1 MLYVTVLDLPFLFF
15 AISAFIFGL
24 IIGSFLNV
32 VIHRT
37 PRGLSI
43 VFPGSHC
50 ALCDAPIRAFDNV
63 PLISYALLGGRC
75 RSCRARIS
83 LTYPAVELVAG
94 LMFVALIFKT
104 GPSWE
109 VLLEFVFA
117 CVMIALV
124 FIDAR
129 HYMLPNV
136 ITYPAFVFA
145 LAAATA
151 RAGWGNQPSL
161 TFDISI
167 IIPGLHSEFSP
178 WRAALFG
185 GSLLALAAPGFRLLD
200 SLDPLLFGKYFDWEE
215 TDENEPGYASLPARP
230 ASIKDQSKKPGALE
244 AMRAQELSEEME
256 SERRYN
262 RSIYAAMIL
271 GAITAVTWAT
281 MVIFYSAPNQQAYED
296 AYSGL
301 LRASAG
307 ALIGG
312 GLIWWIRAVYFL
324 IRGVE
329 GIGLGD
335 VKMMSVVG
343 AFTGWIGALGVL
355 LLGSIMGSIA
365 GLIFIYLSKRGLKT
379 PLPFGACLGVATLIV
394 TLTSL
399 NFTIP

>member
-1 MLYVTVLDLPFLFF
+1 MPYVTGLDLPFPFY
-15 AISAFIFGL
+15 AITAFILGA

-43 VFPGSHC
+43 IFPGSHC
-50 ALCDAPIRAFDNV
+50 ASCAAPIRVFDNI

-75 RSCRARIS
+75 RSCQARIS
-83 LTYPAVELVAG
+83 VAYPVVELGAG

-117 CVMIALV
+117 SVMIALV

-129 HYMLPNV
+129 HHMLPNV

-151 RAGWGNQPSL
+151 RAGWGRQPSM

-167 IIPGLHSEFSP
+167 IISGLHSEFSP

-185 GSLLALAAPGFRLLD
+185 GSLLALAAPGFWLLD
-200 SLDPLLFGKYFDWEE
+200 RLDPLLFGKYFDWEE
-215 TDENEPGYASLPARP
+215 TDEES
-230 ASIKDQSKKPGALE
+230 GAE
-244 AMRAQELSEEME
+244 IEKEM
-256 SERRYN
+256 ERRYN

-271 GAITAVTWAT
+271 GAITAVTWAA
-281 MVIFYSAPNQQAYED
+281 MVVFLSAQNQQPYGD

-312 GLIWWIRAVYFL
+312 GLVWWIRAVYFL

-329 GIGLGD
+329 GMGLGD

-343 AFTGWIGALGVL
+343 AFMGWTGAIGVL

-365 GLIFIYLSKRGLKT
+365 GSIFIY
-379 PLPFGACLGVATLIV
+379 
-394 TLTSL
+394 
-399 NFTIP
+399 

>member
-1 MLYVTVLDLPFLFF
+1 MPHVTGLDLPFPFY

-37 PRGLSI
+37 PRGLSM

-50 ALCDAPIRAFDNV
+50 ALCAAPIRAFDNI
-63 PLISYALLGGRC
+63 PLVSYALLGGRC

-83 LTYPAVELVAG
+83 GAYPVVEFLTG

-117 CVMIALV
+117 SVMIALV

-129 HYMLPNV
+129 HHMLPNV

-145 LAAATA
+145 LAGATA
-151 RAGWGNQPSL
+151 RAGWGQQPSL

-167 IIPGLHSEFSP
+167 IIPGLHSEFTP

-185 GSLLALAAPGFRLLD
+185 GLLLALAAPGFRLLD
-200 SLDPLLFGKYFDWEE
+200 RLDPLLFGKYFDWEE
-215 TDENEPGYASLPARP
+215 TDENGPGYASLPARSAAVTRP
-230 ASIKDQSKKPGALE
+230 LTEAGTLE
-244 AMRAQELSEEME
+244 AMRTQGFSEEME

-271 GAITAVTWAT
+271 GAITAVTWAA
-281 MVIFYSAPNQQAYED
+281 MVVFFSAQNQQPYED

-312 GLIWWIRAVYFL
+312 GLVWWIRAVYFL

-329 GIGLGD
+329 GMGLGD

-343 AFTGWIGALGVL
+343 AFMGWTGAIGVL

-365 GLIFIYLSKRGLKT
+365 GLIFAYLSKRGLKT
-379 PLPFGACLGVATLIV
+379 PLPFGACLGVASLIV
-394 TLTSL
+394 ILTS
-399 NFTIP
+399 